1 MNKPRTFTVVVEV
14 EAEVEVETV
23 DAGKTIDAVS
33 PTVVGGIV
41 QHSIPLGEVVS
52 GWKLKGSRLLAS
64 GARIGYIS
72 GVGR

>member
-14 EAEVEVETV
+14 EAETT
-23 DAGKTIDAVS
+23 DAMNTTKVVS

-41 QHSIPLGEVVS
+41 QQSIPLGEVVS

-64 GARIGYIS
+64 GARTGYIS